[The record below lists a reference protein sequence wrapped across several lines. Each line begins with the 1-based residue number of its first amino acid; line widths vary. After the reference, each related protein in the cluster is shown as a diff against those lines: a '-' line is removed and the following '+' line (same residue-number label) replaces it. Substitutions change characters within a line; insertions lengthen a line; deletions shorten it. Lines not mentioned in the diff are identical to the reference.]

1 MEFLDI
7 VSEQDEVVGRAARAE
22 IYERKLTHRIVHVYV
37 FNSQGELALQ
47 RRSAQC
53 DYCPLHFGTS
63 AAGHVSSGETYEQ
76 AAQRELKEEL
86 GINVPLQFLGKE
98 YYTEDPR
105 GVMKFISVYR
115 AEYDGDLP
123 FDPKEV
129 ESVRWLSLN
138 RVRAL
143 LKAGEPF
150 TPQLVYILERY
161 FST

>member
-1 MEFLDI
+1 M
-7 VSEQDEVVGRAARAE
+7 VNEQDEVVGRAPRAE

-37 FNSQGELALQ
+37 FNSRGELALQ

-76 AAQRELKEEL
+76 AAARELNEEL
-86 GINVPLQFLGKE
+86 GINAPLQFLGKE

-115 AEYDGDLP
+115 AEHDGELP
-123 FDPKEV
+123 FDPNEV
-129 ESVRWLSLN
+129 ESVQWLPLD
-138 RVRAL
+138 RVRDMIE
-143 LKAGEPF
+143 AGESF
-150 TPQLVYILERY
+150 APQLVYVLKRY
-161 FST
+161 FVE